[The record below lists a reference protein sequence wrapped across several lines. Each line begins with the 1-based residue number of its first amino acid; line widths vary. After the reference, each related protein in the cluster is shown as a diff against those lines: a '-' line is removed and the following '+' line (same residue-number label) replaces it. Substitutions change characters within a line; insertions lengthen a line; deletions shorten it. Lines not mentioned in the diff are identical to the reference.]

1 MKSKKQRRVFVV
13 VTLLTISMLAG
24 TIFLCARAAGEEMT
38 QHSFDELTASTK
50 RLAEDYYSA
59 LKNDQMFL
67 TAVSELIAKQ
77 KTEDVDTIL
86 QVMNSFDF
94 TESFLTSMIL
104 LLPDG
109 QLLHK
114 DGTWYDVSD
123 RVDFAAEAAK
133 GAYLS
138 DRLRSLFA
146 PENLVVRSAV
156 PVVRDGE
163 TIAILYGV
171 ISLQEIPRAYISDYY
186 NGKAFILLVDGTTG
200 DILLDTWH
208 HTLGNLSDMDGRK
221 TLKGYTYEQAVDN
234 MLHGR
239 SGDMRSVSATTGDVL
254 YMHYEPVGINNWSVT
269 IGVSEADALAG
280 LRTGVRILYLMA
292 LIAGVV
298 LLAYMAY
305 VAWYLASSRRSV
317 YAQSIT
323 DQGTG
328 LMNRRAYEKYLCES
342 EDHVFASATCIY
354 IDANGLHEI
363 NNERGHEA
371 GDRMLCMTA
380 DQLREQFP
388 DSKIYRIG
396 GDEFVVFPSD
406 AQEQPC
412 RVRMEEISARLAAQG
427 YSISYGL
434 AVRKEA
440 VGLRGLVRE
449 ADERMLEAKHAY
461 YAARRRSPRI
471 GASAE

>member
-1 MKSKKQRRVFVV
+1 MKSKKQRRVFLV

-24 TIFLCARAAGEEMT
+24 TIFLCARKASDEMT

-50 RLAEDYYSA
+50 RLAEDYYSG
-59 LKNDQMFL
+59 LKNDQVFL
-67 TAVSELIAKQ
+67 SAVAELIAKQ
-77 KTEDVDTIL
+77 ESKDADTIL

-123 RVDFAAEAAK
+123 RIDFAAEAAK

-138 DRLRSLFA
+138 DRVRSLFA
-146 PENLVVRSAV
+146 PENFVVRS
-156 PVVRDGE
+156 GE

-186 NGKAFILLVDGTTG
+186 NGKAFILLVDGSTG

-208 HTLGNLSDMDGRK
+208 NTLGNLSDMDGRK

-305 VAWYLASSRRSV
+305 VVWYLSSSRRSV

-363 NNERGHEA
+363 NNECGHEA
-371 GDRMLCMTA
+371 GDRMLRMTA

>member
-1 MKSKKQRRVFVV
+1 MKSKKQRRIFLT

-24 TIFLCARAAGEEMT
+24 TIFLCARKASDEMT

-50 RLAEDYYSA
+50 RLAEDYYSG
-59 LKNDQMFL
+59 LKNDQVFL
-67 TAVSELIAKQ
+67 SAVAELIAKQ
-77 KTEDVDTIL
+77 ESKDVDTIL

-94 TESFLTSMIL
+94 TESFITSMIL

-123 RVDFAAEAAK
+123 RIDFAAEAAK

-138 DRLRSLFA
+138 DRVRSLFA
-146 PENLVVRSAV
+146 PENLVVRSAA

-171 ISLQEIPRAYISDYY
+171 ISLQDIPRAYISDYY
-186 NGKAFILLVDGTTG
+186 NGKAFILLVDGSTG

-208 HTLGNLSDMDGRK
+208 HTLGNLSDMDGLEA
-221 TLKGYTYEQAVDN
+221 LKGYTYEQTVDN

-280 LRTGVRILYLMA
+280 LRTGVRILYLMV

-305 VAWYLASSRRSV
+305 VVWYLSSSRRSV

-342 EDHVFASATCIY
+342 ENHCFASAVCIY

-371 GDRMLCMTA
+371 GDRMLRMTA

-461 YAARRRSPRI
+461 YAARRRSPRTD
-471 GASAE
+471 ASAE